1 MLDFPRA
8 NHHLAIPTMNQLL
21 AIITMNYFRQCELM
35 RTVTDSNQVPLYLR
49 IIEPKQRDNMAMLH
63 GVGRLRNKCFIYI
76 YVKLTIKLSVL

>member
-1 MLDFPRA
+1 
-8 NHHLAIPTMNQLL
+8 
-21 AIITMNYFRQCELM
+21 M

-49 IIEPKQRDNMAMLH
+49 IIEPKQRDNMAMLR